1 MVTVLTSANASQSN
15 VVSYKIHKSRPKGLS
30 HNKMGPH
37 AVLQLNPK
45 PETVYEENMQPLINA
60 SGDWRAEKGQ
70 AQAGRPRPG
79 EPAWAR
85 PPGPQLHRF
94 GPTQLKPTSSDNQ
107 ERTAKRRQTTDDIPR
122 PAGLGEAGRPPFFVP
137 RVQPSRGRYSTAMH
151 EWTAWLSS

>member
-1 MVTVLTSANASQSN
+1 MNANASQSN
-15 VVSYKIHKSRPKGLS
+15 VVSYKIHKPRPKGLS

-45 PETVYEENMQPLINA
+45 PETVYEENMQPLINT
-60 SGDWRAEKGQ
+60 SVDRRAEKGQ
-70 AQAGRPRPG
+70 AQ
-79 EPAWAR
+79 
-85 PPGPQLHRF
+85 PGPQLPRF

-137 RVQPSRGRYSTAMH
+137 RVQPSRGGYSTAMH